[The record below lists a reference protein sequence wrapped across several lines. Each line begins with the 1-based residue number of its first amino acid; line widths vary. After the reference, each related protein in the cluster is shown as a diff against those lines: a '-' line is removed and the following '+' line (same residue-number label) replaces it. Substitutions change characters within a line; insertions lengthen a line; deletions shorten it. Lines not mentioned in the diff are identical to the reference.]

1 MNSQNIAEQYVQE
14 PVCGWEVRCRSAGFN
29 RDAGSGRQDE
39 GHEWESMCSGNI
51 DPGTLPLPP
60 LDDPVTFTLQQL
72 LPAAAAAAHSVGRR
86 KDEDEDGMGGDKI

>member
-72 LPAAAAAAHSVGRR
+72 LLLLIRLGGGRMKMKTAWEGTR
-86 KDEDEDGMGGDKI
+86 FR